1 MFFHFL
7 KIVVVLLR
15 HETVTTMPRQLPCWI
30 LCDSLD
36 VSYLNISQPSWPI
49 QPWLF
54 SSATV
59 AKRSGP
65 RRTEF
70 LFLIFLIVE
79 Y

>member
-36 VSYLNISQPSWPI
+36 VSYLNHLG
-49 QPWLF
+49 LF
-54 SSATV
+54 NLGFLVVLRLQRGADPEELNSS
-59 AKRSGP
+59 S
-65 RRTEF
+65 
-70 LFLIFLIVE
+70 
-79 Y
+79 